1 MEQKKKRNYG
11 KMTAE
16 ELSAAVNLV
25 KSENSGVFGVK
36 DIRSA
41 FKDLG
46 VPMYSEFA
54 TTLVQQGVLVQA
66 GLTYQ
71 DGFSW
76 SSTEPIHINKVVELM
91 TITRKKVAAQARKY
105 NQKKKAVQQ
114 GTWVEQ
120 PKETTEIEQVL
131 EEVPV
136 HEHKELVPVD
146 KAINK
151 AIKLLTENGYRVS
164 KPVLRQYVGINVG
177 YTLKR
182 VDVETTFPGMPHHS
196 RYCGAVSGTSKLIN
210 ITIIG

>member
-1 MEQKKKRNYG
+1 MDGGSTPPKSTILCLTNRQFEMEQKKKRNYG

-76 SSTEPIHINKVVELM
+76 FSTEPIHINKVVELI
-91 TITRKKVAAQARKY
+91 TITRKKAI
-105 NQKKKAVQQ
+105 QQ
-114 GTWVEQ
+114 GTWVEPVKQ
-120 PKETTEIEQVL
+120 PKETTEIEEVL

-136 HEHKELVPVD
+136 HERKELVPVD

-164 KPVLRQYVGINVG
+164 KPI
-177 YTLKR
+177 
-182 VDVETTFPGMPHHS
+182 
-196 RYCGAVSGTSKLIN
+196 LIYEEV
-210 ITIIG
+210 TVK

>member
-16 ELSAAVNLV
+16 ELSTAVNLV

-76 SSTEPIHINKVVELM
+76 SSTEPIHMNKVVELM
-91 TITRKKVAAQARKY
+91 TITRKKVAA
-105 NQKKKAVQQ
+105 
-114 GTWVEQ
+114 
-120 PKETTEIEQVL
+120 
-131 EEVPV
+131 
-136 HEHKELVPVD
+136 
-146 KAINK
+146 
-151 AIKLLTENGYRVS
+151 
-164 KPVLRQYVGINVG
+164 
-177 YTLKR
+177 
-182 VDVETTFPGMPHHS
+182 
-196 RYCGAVSGTSKLIN
+196 
-210 ITIIG
+210 

>member
-54 TTLVQQGVLVQA
+54 TTLVQQGVH
-66 GLTYQ
+66 Q

-76 SSTEPIHINKVVELM
+76 SSTEPIHMNKVVELM

-105 NQKKKAVQQ
+105 SQKKKAIQQ

-136 HEHKELVPVD
+136 HERKELVPVD
-146 KAINK
+146 KAINREW
-151 AIKLLTENGYRVS
+151 L
-164 KPVLRQYVGINVG
+164 
-177 YTLKR
+177 
-182 VDVETTFPGMPHHS
+182 
-196 RYCGAVSGTSKLIN
+196 
-210 ITIIG
+210 

>member
-46 VPMYSEFA
+46 APMYSEFA

-76 SSTEPIHINKVVELM
+76 SSTESIHINKV
-91 TITRKKVAAQARKY
+91 VAAQARKY
-105 NQKKKAVQQ
+105 SQKKKAIQQ
-114 GTWVEQ
+114 GTWVEPVKQ

-131 EEVPV
+131 KEVPV

-164 KPVLRQYVGINVG
+164 KPI
-177 YTLKR
+177 
-182 VDVETTFPGMPHHS
+182 
-196 RYCGAVSGTSKLIN
+196 LIYEEV
-210 ITIIG
+210 TVK

>member
-1 MEQKKKRNYG
+1 MGQKTKRNYG

-41 FKDLG
+41 FKQLG

-54 TTLVQQGVLVQA
+54 TTLVQQGILVQA
-66 GLTYQ
+66 GLTYL
-71 DGFSW
+71 DGHSW
-76 SSTEPIHINKVVELM
+76 SNTEPIHMN
-91 TITRKKVAAQARKY
+91 
-105 NQKKKAVQQ
+105 KAVQQ

-164 KPVLRQYVGINVG
+164 KPVLIYEEVTV
-177 YTLKR
+177 K
-182 VDVETTFPGMPHHS
+182 
-196 RYCGAVSGTSKLIN
+196 
-210 ITIIG
+210 

>member
-1 MEQKKKRNYG
+1 MGQKTKRNYG

-41 FKDLG
+41 FKQLG

-54 TTLVQQGVLVQA
+54 TTLVQQGILVQA
-66 GLTYQ
+66 GLTYL
-71 DGFSW
+71 DGYSW
-76 SSTEPIHINKVVELM
+76 SNTEPIHMNKVAELM
-91 TITRKKVAAQARKY
+91 TRKKVAAQARKY

-120 PKETTEIEQVL
+120 PKEIEQVL

-136 HEHKELVPVD
+136 HEHKELAPVD

-164 KPVLRQYVGINVG
+164 KPVLIYEEVTV
-177 YTLKR
+177 K
-182 VDVETTFPGMPHHS
+182 
-196 RYCGAVSGTSKLIN
+196 
-210 ITIIG
+210 

>member
-1 MEQKKKRNYG
+1 MGQKTKRNYG

-76 SSTEPIHINKVVELM
+76 SSTEPIHMNKVVELM

-105 NQKKKAVQQ
+105 SQKKKAIQQ
-114 GTWVEQ
+114 GTWVEPVKQ

-131 EEVPV
+131 EEV

-164 KPVLRQYVGINVG
+164 KPVLIYEEVTV
-177 YTLKR
+177 K
-182 VDVETTFPGMPHHS
+182 
-196 RYCGAVSGTSKLIN
+196 
-210 ITIIG
+210 

>member
-1 MEQKKKRNYG
+1 MGQKTKRNYG
-11 KMTAE
+11 KMT
-16 ELSAAVNLV
+16 AAVNLV

-41 FKDLG
+41 FKQLG

-54 TTLVQQGVLVQA
+54 TTLIQQGILVQA
-66 GLTYQ
+66 GLTYL
-71 DGFSW
+71 DGYSW
-76 SSTEPIHINKVVELM
+76 SNTEPIHMNKVAELM
-91 TITRKKVAAQARKY
+91 TITR
-105 NQKKKAVQQ
+105 KKAVQQ

-164 KPVLRQYVGINVG
+164 KPVLIYEEVTV
-177 YTLKR
+177 K
-182 VDVETTFPGMPHHS
+182 
-196 RYCGAVSGTSKLIN
+196 
-210 ITIIG
+210 

>member
-36 DIRSA
+36 DIRNA

-76 SSTEPIHINKVVELM
+76 SNTEPIHMNKVVELM

-105 NQKKKAVQQ
+105 NQKKKAIQQ
-114 GTWVEQ
+114 GTWVEPVKQ
-120 PKETTEIEQVL
+120 PKETTEIEEVL

-136 HEHKELVPVD
+136 HERKELVPVD

-164 KPVLRQYVGINVG
+164 KPI
-177 YTLKR
+177 
-182 VDVETTFPGMPHHS
+182 
-196 RYCGAVSGTSKLIN
+196 LIYEEV
-210 ITIIG
+210 TVK

>member
-1 MEQKKKRNYG
+1 MDGGSTPPKSTILCLTNRQFEMEQKKKRNYG

-105 NQKKKAVQQ
+105 SQKKKAIQQ
-114 GTWVEQ
+114 GTWVEPVKQ
-120 PKETTEIEQVL
+120 PKETTEIEEVL
-131 EEVPV
+131 EEVSSFMNIRSF
-136 HEHKELVPVD
+136 VPVD

-164 KPVLRQYVGINVG
+164 KPVLIYEEVTV
-177 YTLKR
+177 K
-182 VDVETTFPGMPHHS
+182 
-196 RYCGAVSGTSKLIN
+196 
-210 ITIIG
+210 

>member
-1 MEQKKKRNYG
+1 MGQKTKRNYG

-41 FKDLG
+41 FKQLG

-54 TTLVQQGVLVQA
+54 TTLVQQGILVQA
-66 GLTYQ
+66 GLTYL

-76 SSTEPIHINKVVELM
+76 SSTEPIHINKVAELM

-164 KPVLRQYVGINVG
+164 KPVLIYEEVTV
-177 YTLKR
+177 K
-182 VDVETTFPGMPHHS
+182 
-196 RYCGAVSGTSKLIN
+196 
-210 ITIIG
+210 

>member
-1 MEQKKKRNYG
+1 MGQKTKRNYG

-41 FKDLG
+41 FKQLG

-54 TTLVQQGVLVQA
+54 TTLVQQGILVQA
-66 GLTYQ
+66 GLTYL
-71 DGFSW
+71 DGYSW
-76 SSTEPIHINKVVELM
+76 SNTEPIHMNKVAELM

-105 NQKKKAVQQ
+105 NQKKKAV
-114 GTWVEQ
+114 Q

-164 KPVLRQYVGINVG
+164 KPVLIYEEVTV
-177 YTLKR
+177 K
-182 VDVETTFPGMPHHS
+182 
-196 RYCGAVSGTSKLIN
+196 
-210 ITIIG
+210 

>member
-1 MEQKKKRNYG
+1 MGQKTKRNYG
-11 KMTAE
+11 KMT
-16 ELSAAVNLV
+16 AAVNLV

-41 FKDLG
+41 FKQLG

-54 TTLVQQGVLVQA
+54 TTLVQQGILVQA
-66 GLTYQ
+66 GLTYL
-71 DGFSW
+71 DGYSW
-76 SSTEPIHINKVVELM
+76 SNTEPIHMNKVAELM
-91 TITRKKVAAQARKY
+91 TITRKKV
-105 NQKKKAVQQ
+105 AVQQ

-164 KPVLRQYVGINVG
+164 KPVLIYEEVTV
-177 YTLKR
+177 K
-182 VDVETTFPGMPHHS
+182 
-196 RYCGAVSGTSKLIN
+196 
-210 ITIIG
+210 

>member
-76 SSTEPIHINKVVELM
+76 SYCDDLEALIHMMGEMNPKRESKMVNAGEFYQRANTASILAYLIESKDLIKTDPSKCLALQSYKNLKANGWRG
-91 TITRKKVAAQARKY
+91 IISDAQREHY
-105 NQKKKAVQQ
+105 LRCYR
-114 GTWVEQ
+114 GLYDGWDD
-120 PKETTEIEQVL
+120 ETM
-131 EEVPV
+131 
-136 HEHKELVPVD
+136 
-146 KAINK
+146 
-151 AIKLLTENGYRVS
+151 
-164 KPVLRQYVGINVG
+164 
-177 YTLKR
+177 LKR
-182 VDVETTFPGMPHHS
+182 LALYFGGSLARFQLEMT
-196 RYCGAVSGTSKLIN
+196 GANHEWGE
-210 ITIIG
+210 IIYK

>member
-16 ELSAAVNLV
+16 ELSTAVNLV
-25 KSENSGVFGVK
+25 KSGVFCVK

-76 SSTEPIHINKVVELM
+76 SSTEPIHMNKVVELM
-91 TITRKKVAAQARKY
+91 TITRKKV
-105 NQKKKAVQQ
+105 
-114 GTWVEQ
+114 
-120 PKETTEIEQVL
+120 
-131 EEVPV
+131 
-136 HEHKELVPVD
+136 
-146 KAINK
+146 
-151 AIKLLTENGYRVS
+151 
-164 KPVLRQYVGINVG
+164 
-177 YTLKR
+177 
-182 VDVETTFPGMPHHS
+182 
-196 RYCGAVSGTSKLIN
+196 
-210 ITIIG
+210 

>member
-120 PKETTEIEQVL
+120 PKEIEQVL

-164 KPVLRQYVGINVG
+164 KPVLIYEEVTV
-177 YTLKR
+177 K
-182 VDVETTFPGMPHHS
+182 
-196 RYCGAVSGTSKLIN
+196 
-210 ITIIG
+210 